1 MLKKGYRMSPP
12 SNSKPELNQLMSLC
26 WAEVPDSRPS
36 FTEIRNLL
44 DELLG
49 DRPEEYLNCGD
60 PEADIVP
67 NLNSNDNKE
76 MDEQNFRYSF
86 LSTARSRDFSIA
98 GQGYDRIADAHSA
111 YNTITPSSSS
121 SSSPPNSASAA
132 QQSSFQVESPLLN
145 EIKSNPIPDTYQHL
159 PVVEPSPGSDRKN
172 SNQYVNHDT
181 GMSPVIV
188 NADFTCGTENFVAQK
203 L

>member
-1 MLKKGYRMSPP
+1 MT
-12 SNSKPELNQLMSLC
+12 LC
-26 WAEVPDSRPS
+26 WAEAAESRPS
-36 FTEIRNLL
+36 FTEIKNLL

-60 PEADIVP
+60 PEADILP
-67 NLNSNDNKE
+67 NLNSNDNRE
-76 MDEQNFRYSF
+76 MEEQNFRYSY
-86 LSTARSRDFSIA
+86 LSTARSRDMISSITA
-98 GQGYDRIADAHSA
+98 QGYDRIADAHSA
-111 YNTITPSSSS
+111 YNTITPT
-121 SSSPPNSASAA
+121 PDVGNHNS
-132 QQSSFQVESPLLN
+132 FDVSPLLS

-159 PVVEPSPGSDRKN
+159 PVVEPSPHSDRKN
-172 SNQYVNHDT
+172 SAQYINHDA